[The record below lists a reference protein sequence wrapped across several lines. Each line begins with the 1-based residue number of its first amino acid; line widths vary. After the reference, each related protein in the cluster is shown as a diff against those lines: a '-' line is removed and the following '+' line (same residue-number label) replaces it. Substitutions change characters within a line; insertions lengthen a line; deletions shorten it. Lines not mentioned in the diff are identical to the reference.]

1 LDTNSPPAEYNHPAL
16 RAFVSRGSARR
27 AYLDA
32 KTASLKAE
40 LEKLLEERDSLDAE
54 VRKHEGALSPLRRM
68 PVEIISLI
76 FKFAAPFRSYVMNV
90 KEGPWTLS
98 AVCSR
103 WRNIALSQPSLW

>member
-1 LDTNSPPAEYNHPAL
+1 L

-32 KTASLKAE
+32 TIAALKAE
-40 LEKLLEERDSLDAE
+40 LSKLLEERESLDAE

-68 PVEIISLI
+68 PVEIVSLI
-76 FKFAAPFRSYVMNV
+76 FKFAAPFRSYVMSV
-90 KEGPWTLS
+90 KEGPWILS

-103 WRNIALSQPSLW
+103 WRTIALSQPNLW